1 MRIPNCPAA
10 VCCTQQLATLIIKS
24 HWALCPGKADG
35 KSNESE
41 DLPLNLK
48 MNVCNPRGL
57 GMLRKVFFYDIIM
70 VLAVWCV
77 SMCPCYAQGV
87 ISSELEGIEVVSH
100 QTFKD
105 VIPSQTLTGKELEKL
120 NSLSVADALR
130 YFSGLQ
136 IKDYGGV
143 GGIKTVNIR
152 SMGSQHLGVYYDG
165 IELGNAQNGQIDLGQ
180 FSLDNVEEISLYNG
194 QKSSLM
200 QTASDY
206 GNAGSVYIRTRRPSF
221 TAGKRDN
228 FRAKAKYGISKMLQ
242 LGALWEHKFSNRL
255 SASFNLGTL
264 TSDGRYEFRY
274 KRSNYDGSTAYD
286 TTAVRQNGDV
296 QTIRLEGNLHGL
308 IERGSWTAKV
318 YHYQSNRGIPGAI
331 VNNVWRRGE
340 RQVDC
345 NTFVQGAYQK
355 DVSWMYS
362 FRVLGKYANYYTHYM
377 NKDETTKMADDRYRQ
392 QEAYASTTHALQ
404 LTQWLSASMA
414 YDVRW
419 SKLKSDVY
427 GCPQPYRWT
436 HMVSLATS
444 ISLGRFNAQ
453 ASLLYNNAKDYGEQ
467 SATGVNPVGVNMKVS
482 RFTPALFLN
491 YYLLKDK
498 SLSVRGFIKNNF
510 RMPTFNDLYY
520 TDVGNA
526 NLKPEKAVQYDLGI
540 SLSPTLSCKKGS
552 KVALRDLTIAADVY
566 YNTIDDKIVAYPKGQ
581 QFRWTMMNLGKVH
594 ITGLDVEAATH
605 LKVYEAVVGVR
616 LQYTYQK
623 AIDVTDPSTSYYKH
637 QIPYIPKHSG
647 SAIVDAEW
655 KGFTFTY
662 SFIYTGERYNEQEN
676 IQYNYMQPWYTSDVA
691 MSYRF
696 PIKKTQLRATFEI
709 NNLFSQDYDV
719 ILNYPMPKRNYA
731 ISLDVNI

>member
-1 MRIPNCPAA
+1 
-10 VCCTQQLATLIIKS
+10 
-24 HWALCPGKADG
+24 
-35 KSNESE
+35 
-41 DLPLNLK
+41 
-48 MNVCNPRGL
+48 
-57 GMLRKVFFYDIIM
+57 M
-70 VLAVWCV
+70 VLATWCAGTYG
-77 SMCPCYAQGV
+77 CYAQGV

-136 IKDYGGV
+136 VKDYGGV

-180 FSLDNVEEISLYNG
+180 FSLDNVEEITLYNG

-206 GNAGSVYIRTRRPSF
+206 GNAGSVYIRTRRPVF
-221 TAGKRDN
+221 WNKNDN
-228 FRAKAKYGISKMLQ
+228 FRAKVKYGISNMLQ

-274 KRSNYDGSTAYD
+274 KRNNYDGTTAYD
-286 TTAVRQNGDV
+286 TTAVRENGDV

-355 DVSWMYS
+355 DVSMLYS

-377 NKDETTKMADDRYRQ
+377 NHDETTKMADDRYRQ

-436 HMVSLATS
+436 HAVSLATS
-444 ISLGRFNAQ
+444 ISLKRFNAQ

-498 SLSVRGFIKNNF
+498 SLSIRGYIKNNF

-520 TDVGNA
+520 TEVGNA
-526 NLKPEKAVQYDLGI
+526 NLKPEKATQYDVGI
-540 SLSPTLSCKKGS
+540 SLSPTLSYKRGS
-552 KVALRDLTIAADVY
+552 KVALLDLTISADGY
-566 YNTIDDKIVAYPKGQ
+566 YNTVNDKIVAYPKGQ

-605 LKVYEAVVGVR
+605 MKIYETVVGVR

-623 AIDVTDPSTSYYKH
+623 AIDVTNEGDSYYRH

-662 SFIYTGERYNEQEN
+662 SFIYTGERYNQQEN

-696 PIKKTQLRATFEI
+696 PINKTQLRATFEI

>member
-1 MRIPNCPAA
+1 
-10 VCCTQQLATLIIKS
+10 
-24 HWALCPGKADG
+24 
-35 KSNESE
+35 
-41 DLPLNLK
+41 
-48 MNVCNPRGL
+48 
-57 GMLRKVFFYDIIM
+57 M
-70 VLAVWCV
+70 VLAVWCA

-180 FSLDNVEEISLYNG
+180 FSLDNVEEITLYNG

-206 GNAGSVYIRTRRPSF
+206 GNAGSVYIRTRRPVF
-221 TAGKRDN
+221 WNKNDN
-228 FRAKAKYGISKMLQ
+228 FRAKVKYGISNMLQ

-274 KRSNYDGSTAYD
+274 KRNNYDGTTAYD
-286 TTAVRQNGDV
+286 TTAVRENGDV

-355 DVSWMYS
+355 DVSMLYS

-377 NKDETTKMADDRYRQ
+377 NHDETTKMADDRYRQ

-436 HMVSLATS
+436 HAVSLATS
-444 ISLGRFNAQ
+444 ISLKRFNAQ

-498 SLSVRGFIKNNF
+498 SLSIRGYIKNNF

-520 TDVGNA
+520 TEVGNA
-526 NLKPEKAVQYDLGI
+526 NLKPEKATQYDVGI
-540 SLSPTLSCKKGS
+540 SLSPTLSYKRGS
-552 KVALRDLTIAADVY
+552 KVALLDLTISADGY
-566 YNTIDDKIVAYPKGQ
+566 YNTVNDKIVAYPKGQ

-605 LKVYEAVVGVR
+605 MKIYEAVVGVR

-623 AIDVTDPSTSYYKH
+623 AIDVTNEGDSYYRH

-662 SFIYTGERYNEQEN
+662 SFIYTGERYNQQEN

-696 PIKKTQLRATFEI
+696 PINKTQLRATFEI

>member
-1 MRIPNCPAA
+1 MC
-10 VCCTQQLATLIIKS
+10 L
-24 HWALCPGKADG
+24 
-35 KSNESE
+35 
-41 DLPLNLK
+41 
-48 MNVCNPRGL
+48 L
-57 GMLRKVFFYDIIM
+57 GMLLFT
-70 VLAVWCV
+70 LTT
-77 SMCPCYAQGV
+77 SAQDKKSLSREDLEGV
-87 ISSELEGIEVVSH
+87 KLEGIEVVSH

-136 IKDYGGV
+136 VKDYGGV

-221 TAGKRDN
+221 ISGKRDN
-228 FRAKAKYGISKMLQ
+228 FRFKAKYGISNMLQ

-444 ISLGRFNAQ
+444 LSLNRFNAQ
-453 ASLLYNNAKDYGEQ
+453 ASILYNNAKDYGEQ
-467 SATGVNPVGVNMKVS
+467 SATGVTPVGVNMKVS

-526 NLKPEKAVQYDLGI
+526 NLRPEKATQYDVGV
-540 SLSPTLSCKKGS
+540 SLSPSLSYKRGS
-552 KVALRDLTIAADVY
+552 KVALRDLTISADGY
-566 YNTIDDKIVAYPKGQ
+566 YNTINDKIVAYPKGQ

-594 ITGLDVEAATH
+594 ITGLDAEAAAH
-605 LKVYEAVVGVR
+605 MRIYQAVVGVR

-655 KGFTFTY
+655 NGFTFTY

-696 PIKKTQLRATFEI
+696 PVNKMQLRATFEI

-731 ISLDVNI
+731 ISLDVSL

>member
-1 MRIPNCPAA
+1 MC
-10 VCCTQQLATLIIKS
+10 L
-24 HWALCPGKADG
+24 
-35 KSNESE
+35 
-41 DLPLNLK
+41 
-48 MNVCNPRGL
+48 L
-57 GMLRKVFFYDIIM
+57 GMLLFT
-70 VLAVWCV
+70 LTT
-77 SMCPCYAQGV
+77 SAQDKKSLSREDLEGV
-87 ISSELEGIEVVSH
+87 KLEGIEVVSH

-136 IKDYGGV
+136 VKDYGGV

-180 FSLDNVEEISLYNG
+180 FSLGNVEEISLYNG

-221 TAGKRDN
+221 ISGKRDN
-228 FRAKAKYGISKMLQ
+228 FRFKAKYGISNMLQ

-444 ISLGRFNAQ
+444 LSLNRFNAQ
-453 ASLLYNNAKDYGEQ
+453 ASILYNNAKDYGEQ
-467 SATGVNPVGVNMKVS
+467 SATGVTPVGVNMKVS

-520 TDVGNA
+520 TDVGNV
-526 NLKPEKAVQYDLGI
+526 NLRPEKATQYDVGV
-540 SLSPTLSCKKGS
+540 SLSPSLSYKRGS
-552 KVALRDLTIAADVY
+552 KVALRDLTISADGY
-566 YNTIDDKIVAYPKGQ
+566 YNTINDKIVAYPKGQ

-594 ITGLDVEAATH
+594 ITGLDAEAAAH
-605 LKVYEAVVGVR
+605 MRIYQAVVGVR

-655 KGFTFTY
+655 NGFTFTY

-696 PIKKTQLRATFEI
+696 PVNKMQLRATFEI

-719 ILNYPMPKRNYA
+719 I
-731 ISLDVNI
+731 

>member
-1 MRIPNCPAA
+1 MCLP
-10 VCCTQQLATLIIKS
+10 VLSLY
-24 HWALCPGKADG
+24 ALTA
-35 KSNESE
+35 S
-41 DLPLNLK
+41 
-48 MNVCNPRGL
+48 
-57 GMLRKVFFYDIIM
+57 
-70 VLAVWCV
+70 
-77 SMCPCYAQGV
+77 AQGRK
-87 ISSELEGIEVVSH
+87 SPSRGDLEGVELDGIEIVSH

-105 VIPSQTLTGKELEKL
+105 VIPSQTLSGKELERL
-120 NSLSVADALR
+120 NSLNIADALR

-136 IKDYGGV
+136 VKDYGGV

-180 FSLDNVEEISLYNG
+180 FSLDNVEEITLYNG
-194 QKSSLM
+194 HKSSLM

-206 GNAGSVYIRTRRPSF
+206 GNAGSVYIRTRRPIF
-221 TAGKRDN
+221 MQGKRDN
-228 FRAKAKYGISKMLQ
+228 FKAKVKYGISNMLG
-242 LGALWEHKFSNRL
+242 LGALWEHKLTDRL
-255 SASFNLGTL
+255 SASINLGTL

-274 KRSNYDGSTAYD
+274 KRNNRDGSVAYD

-308 IERGSWTAKV
+308 IERGSWTLKA

-331 VNNVWRRGE
+331 VNNVWRRSE

-345 NTFVQGAYQK
+345 NTFVQGTYQK
-355 DVSWMYS
+355 DVSRLYS

-377 NKDETTKMADDRYRQ
+377 NNDETTKMANDRYRQ
-392 QEAYASTTHALQ
+392 QEAYVSTTHALQ
-404 LTQWLSASMA
+404 LTEWLSTSMA
-414 YDVRW
+414 YDVKW

-436 HMVSLATS
+436 HAVSLATS
-444 ISLGRFNAQ
+444 LSLGRFNAQ

-467 SATGVNPVGVNMKVS
+467 SATGVNPIGANMKVS

-491 YYLLKDK
+491 YYLLPDK
-498 SLSVRGFIKNNF
+498 SLSIRGYVKNNF

-526 NLKPEKAVQYDLGI
+526 NLNPEKATQYDLGI
-540 SLSPTLSCKKGS
+540 AYSRNFSGS
-552 KVALRDLTIAADVY
+552 KRIALRDVSLSADGY
-566 YNTIDDKIVAYPKGQ
+566 YNTVTDKIIAYPKGQ

-594 ITGLDVEAATH
+594 ITGLDVEAAAH
-605 LKVYEAVVGVR
+605 ASVSKVVVGMR

-623 AIDVTDPSTSYYKH
+623 AIDVTDASTSYYKH

-655 KGFTFTY
+655 KGFTLTY
-662 SFIYTGERYNEQEN
+662 SFIYTGERYNQQEN

-691 MSYRF
+691 MSYRL
-696 PIKKTQLRATFEI
+696 PVRNTQLRATFEI

-731 ISLDVNI
+731 ISLDIHI

>member
-1 MRIPNCPAA
+1 
-10 VCCTQQLATLIIKS
+10 
-24 HWALCPGKADG
+24 
-35 KSNESE
+35 
-41 DLPLNLK
+41 
-48 MNVCNPRGL
+48 
-57 GMLRKVFFYDIIM
+57 M
-70 VLAVWCV
+70 VLAVWCA

-136 IKDYGGV
+136 VKDYGGV

-180 FSLDNVEEISLYNG
+180 FSLDNVEEITLYNG

-206 GNAGSVYIRTRRPSF
+206 GNAGSVYIRTRRPVF
-221 TAGKRDN
+221 WNKNDN
-228 FRAKAKYGISKMLQ
+228 FRAKVKYGISNMLQ

-274 KRSNYDGSTAYD
+274 KRNNYDGTTAYD
-286 TTAVRQNGDV
+286 TTAVRENGDV

-355 DVSWMYS
+355 DVSMLYS

-377 NKDETTKMADDRYRQ
+377 NHDETTKMADDRYRQ

-436 HMVSLATS
+436 HAVSLATS
-444 ISLGRFNAQ
+444 ISLKRFNAQ

-498 SLSVRGFIKNNF
+498 SLSIRGYIKNNF

-520 TDVGNA
+520 TEVGNA
-526 NLKPEKAVQYDLGI
+526 NLKPEKATQYDVGI
-540 SLSPTLSCKKGS
+540 SLSPTLSYKRGS
-552 KVALRDLTIAADVY
+552 KVALLDLTISADGY
-566 YNTIDDKIVAYPKGQ
+566 YNTVNDKIVAYPKGQ

-605 LKVYEAVVGVR
+605 MKIYEAVVGVR

-623 AIDVTDPSTSYYKH
+623 AIDVTNEGDSYYRH

-662 SFIYTGERYNEQEN
+662 SFIYTGERYNQQEN

-696 PIKKTQLRATFEI
+696 PINKTQLRATFEI

>member
-1 MRIPNCPAA
+1 
-10 VCCTQQLATLIIKS
+10 
-24 HWALCPGKADG
+24 
-35 KSNESE
+35 
-41 DLPLNLK
+41 
-48 MNVCNPRGL
+48 
-57 GMLRKVFFYDIIM
+57 M
-70 VLAVWCV
+70 VLAVWCA

-180 FSLDNVEEISLYNG
+180 FSLDNVEEITLYNG

-206 GNAGSVYIRTRRPSF
+206 GNAGSVYIRTRRPVF
-221 TAGKRDN
+221 WNKNDN
-228 FRAKAKYGISKMLQ
+228 FRAKVKYGISNMLQ

-264 TSDGRYEFRY
+264 TSDGRYKFRY
-274 KRSNYDGSTAYD
+274 KRNNYDGTTAYD
-286 TTAVRQNGDV
+286 TTAVRENGDV

-355 DVSWMYS
+355 DVSMLYS

-377 NKDETTKMADDRYRQ
+377 NHDETTKMADDRYRQ

-436 HMVSLATS
+436 HAVSLATS
-444 ISLGRFNAQ
+444 ISLKRFNAQ

-498 SLSVRGFIKNNF
+498 SLSIRGYIKNNF

-520 TDVGNA
+520 TEVGNA
-526 NLKPEKAVQYDLGI
+526 NLKPEKATQYDVGI
-540 SLSPTLSCKKGS
+540 SLSPTLSYKRGS
-552 KVALRDLTIAADVY
+552 KVALLDLTISADGY
-566 YNTIDDKIVAYPKGQ
+566 YNTVNDKIVAYPKGQ

-605 LKVYEAVVGVR
+605 MKIYEAVVGVR

-623 AIDVTDPSTSYYKH
+623 AIDVTNEGDSYYRH

-662 SFIYTGERYNEQEN
+662 SFIYTGERYNQQEN

-696 PIKKTQLRATFEI
+696 PINKTQLRATFEI